1 MSSYLKNQPTL
12 VFGFGQAG
20 STISKLFVDTYQ
32 YLPENHITINS
43 NVDSN
48 VDANSLLLKS
58 PLGDISGSGKN
69 PAVTFD
75 SIIPHNVDRLKE
87 YIIPKLS
94 INTKEIIIFASL
106 GGGTGSALTY
116 WTCKEILIPRIESGY
131 DYRIVVVPIF
141 GFEWE
146 GNPINTNSAAM
157 LNMIYGLSGKI
168 NILPV
173 FNDLVH
179 QIGGRNIYE
188 RTNENIC
195 SYVYSTVNFEGF
207 AGKRKDVS
215 GLSTL
220 DYNEFMRVLKP
231 QNGFLSRV
239 SVALRS
245 LDNIPTGD
253 KFLSVFD
260 THINKFDIRSSKSM
274 VIMFRTVKGKNVGTN
289 VLENVHDIFPNQIKI
304 FAESEAVNDPATVDF
319 LCNGIDLPQGFIEKY
334 ESAMESVAQ
343 LKQLKKDAKK
353 ENKTTLKVAKKSL
366 FNL

>member
-1 MSSYLKNQPTL
+1 MSYLKNQPTI

-32 YLPENHITINS
+32 YLPENHVTINS

-48 VDANSLLLKS
+48 IDVGSILLRS

-69 PAVTFD
+69 PRVTFD
-75 SIIPHNVDRLKE
+75 SIIPHNIDKLKE
-87 YIIPKLS
+87 SILPKLTSS
-94 INTKEIIIFASL
+94 IKEIIIFSSL
-106 GGGTGSALTY
+106 GGGTGSALSY
-116 WTCKEILIPRIESGY
+116 WVCKEILIPRIEAGY

-157 LNMIYGLSGKI
+157 LNMLYGLSNKV

-179 QIGGRNIYE
+179 QAGGKNIYE

-195 SYVYSTVNFEGF
+195 SYVYATVNFEAF
-207 AGKRKDVS
+207 AGKRKEVS

-220 DYNEFMRVLKP
+220 DFNEFLRILKP

-239 SVALRS
+239 SVALRT

-260 THINKFDIRSSKSM
+260 SHINKFDIRSSKSM
-274 VIMFRTVKGKNVGTN
+274 AIMFRSVKGKNVGTN
-289 VLENVHDIFPNQIKI
+289 VLENVHEIFPNQIKI
-304 FAESEAVNDPATVDF
+304 YAESEAASEPATVDF
-319 LCNGIDLPQGFIEKY
+319 LCNGIDLPQGFIEQY
-334 ESAMESVAQ
+334 ETAMERVVA
-343 LKQLKKDAKK
+343 LKQQKKEAKK
-353 ENKTTLKVAKKSL
+353 ENKTTLKIAKKSL